1 MGADVSE
8 EHTASIFSVV
18 INVIVLMSSVTV
30 SILIKLGTCNSPVSV
45 LTLIHSSAPQ
55 GNK

>member
-1 MGADVSE
+1 MGTDVSE
-8 EHTASIFSVV
+8 EHAASIFSVV
-18 INVIVLMSSVTV
+18 INVIVLISSVTI
-30 SILIKLGTCNSPVSV
+30 SILIKLGTCISPVSV